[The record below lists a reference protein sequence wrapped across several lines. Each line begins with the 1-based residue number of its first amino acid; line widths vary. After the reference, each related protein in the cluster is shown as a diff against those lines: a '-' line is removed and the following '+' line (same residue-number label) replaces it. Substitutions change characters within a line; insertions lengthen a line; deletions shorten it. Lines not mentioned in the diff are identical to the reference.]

1 MPSSKTNRRDE
12 MSFNQQILGRRLREA
27 RENRG
32 LSQQTA
38 ADKISVPRT
47 AITQLEAGNRAVS
60 TLELVELAELYN
72 RSVIDFFNE
81 HALPEDDL
89 LVALHRLAPGL
100 ERPEIKEQVERCLN
114 LCREGAILEGHLG
127 RSPRSGPPSYDL
139 PAPRTVGEAIQQ
151 GEKVAL
157 QERKRLGLGQRP
169 ITNIGELI
177 SDQGIWSAGAHLPD
191 EMSGLFL
198 RHPSIGMA
206 ILVNIHHARGRNRF
220 SYAHEYAHAL
230 LDRDRTAT
238 VSTRDNASELVEK
251 RANSFASVFLIPAE
265 GVITFIRALD
275 KGAPSRHE
283 AVVFDVATNG
293 RIEAQ
298 LRPTPGSQVI
308 TYQDAALLAQYF
320 GVSYQAAVYRLKSL
334 GLISQPECTK
344 LLEREEA
351 GRSFLSFLNLLED
364 VDEAENKER
373 QERDLKSQIIQLAIE
388 AYRREE
394 ISRGKLLDISK
405 KLALSGRKLIELA
418 EAAKES

>member
-1 MPSSKTNRRDE
+1 MPSSKTNRRDA
-12 MSFNQQILGRRLREA
+12 MSFNQQTLGRRLREA
-27 RENRG
+27 RENCG

-60 TLELVELAELYN
+60 TLELVELAGLYN
-72 RSVIDFFNE
+72 RPVIDFFNE
-81 HALPEDDL
+81 QALPKDDFW
-89 LVALHRLAPGL
+89 VALHRLAPGL
-100 ERPEIKEQVERCLN
+100 EQPEIKEQVERCLN
-114 LCREGAILEGHLG
+114 LCRDGAILEGHLG

-139 PAPRTVGEAIQQ
+139 PAPRTVGEAIRQ
-151 GEKVAL
+151 GEQVAL
-157 QERKRLGLGQRP
+157 QERKRLGLGQTP
-169 ITNIGELI
+169 IADIGALI
-177 SDQGIWSAGAHLPD
+177 SDQGIWSAGVELPD

-198 RHPSIGMA
+198 HHPAIGMA
-206 ILVNIHHARGRNRF
+206 ILVNMKHVRGRNRF

-251 RANSFASVFLIPAE
+251 RANSFASAFLAPTE
-265 GVITFIRALD
+265 GVMAFIRALD
-275 KGAPSRHE
+275 KGAPSRLE
-283 AVVFDVATNG
+283 EVVFDVATNG

-298 LRPTPGSQVI
+298 HRPIPGSQII
-308 TYQDAALLAQYF
+308 TCQDAALLARHF

-334 GLISQPECTK
+334 SLVSQPECAK
-344 LLEREEA
+344 LLEREEQ

-364 VDEAENKER
+364 FDEPENKER
-373 QERDLKSQIIQLAIE
+373 QERDLKSQIVQLAIE

-405 KLALSGRKLIELA
+405 KLAVPGRKLLELA